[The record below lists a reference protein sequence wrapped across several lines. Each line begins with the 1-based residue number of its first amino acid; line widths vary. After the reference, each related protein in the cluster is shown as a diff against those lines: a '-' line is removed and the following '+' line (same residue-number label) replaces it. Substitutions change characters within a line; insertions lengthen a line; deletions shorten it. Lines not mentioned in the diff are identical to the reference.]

1 MGYRLQELPTSS
13 KHLTGTIPR
22 KQPQRTEGVTSESD
36 GSDTE
41 SEENV
46 KYGAEGFDYK
56 QWEQLDV
63 PVDIKELFQYI
74 SR

>member
-1 MGYRLQELPTSS
+1 MQELPTTS
-13 KHLTGTIPR
+13 KNLNGPIPR
-22 KQPQRTEGVTSESD
+22 KQPQRAEGVTSESD

-41 SEENV
+41 SEDNT